1 MSWMRRYA
9 VRCCRMPSLLSP
21 SSSGHQHHPSLKRR
35 RRQIT
40 ASAGLGSY
48 VETDLAREFVR
59 RFHPHAREGTVQNVR
74 NRRGR
79 FPWKLESLP
88 QNSTSRDCRARARS
102 RCGKD
107 TTKTRGH
114 KPPESSS
121 RPSAMSMTRK
131 SRREWQPQEG
141 RSYTFTAN
149 STKPDGTRFPNLDP
163 CARTRRKQNART
175 PNDPPNTRSSRSRS
189 RVRRILHRAQDE
201 GAVHENDQASNFRDH
216 PRDGYSELR
225 LRDYGYPM
233 PQKKGAYVRAWMA
246 ETYLPE
252 HAMMEDPEES
262 VWIGEVRSMGH

>member
-1 MSWMRRYA
+1 LRYTRLSDRNGRSMMSWMRRYA

-40 ASAGLGSY
+40 ASAGLGSH

-88 QNSTSRDCRARARS
+88 QKSTSRDCRARARS

-107 TTKTRGH
+107 TTKTRDH

-131 SRREWQPQEG
+131 FVHFHRKLNETRWYPLSEPGSLRSNAQE
-141 RSYTFTAN
+141 AE
-149 STKPDGTRFPNLDP
+149 
-163 CARTRRKQNART
+163 
-175 PNDPPNTRSSRSRS
+175 
-189 RVRRILHRAQDE
+189 RA
-201 GAVHENDQASNFRDH
+201 
-216 PRDGYSELR
+216 Y
-225 LRDYGYPM
+225 
-233 PQKKGAYVRAWMA
+233 A
-246 ETYLPE
+246 E
-252 HAMMEDPEES
+252 
-262 VWIGEVRSMGH
+262 